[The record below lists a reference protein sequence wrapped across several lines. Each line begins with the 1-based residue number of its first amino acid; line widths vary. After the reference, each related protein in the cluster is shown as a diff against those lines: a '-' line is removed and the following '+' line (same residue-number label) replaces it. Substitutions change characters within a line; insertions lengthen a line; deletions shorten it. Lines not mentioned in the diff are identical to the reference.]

1 MKEYEAHQPRP
12 LSPHAIQVLLWCHCH
27 PDPNPEENG
36 MWRQT
41 IAEFVK
47 VGVLEKELDSERHR
61 TTPLGGAWVNALCN
75 TPIPRMVFVDEN
87 DRIL

>member
-1 MKEYEAHQPRP
+1 
-12 LSPHAIQVLLWCHCH
+12 
-27 PDPNPEENG
+27 